1 MMIKVFKNLFPLSII
16 LIVAMEAACLTA
28 KDQQATYSSY
38 LPISFKPT
46 CTSYSAST
54 MLVPSKTTVSADE
67 TFTVEV
73 TVENTGC
80 ISLGRPIYQVNMRS
94 EQQSLPLTVASGT
107 HYLSVPSGEVD
118 SIELPVTLT
127 DAGDVTLTA
136 VVSFEV
142 HFDSGPPIWGR
153 SESQPV
159 SIIVTP

>member
-1 MMIKVFKNLFPLSII
+1 MMIKAFKNLFLFSII
-16 LIVAMEAACLTA
+16 LIVVVEAACLTA

-38 LPISFKPT
+38 LPISFQPT
-46 CTSYSAST
+46 CTSYAAST
-54 MLVPSKTTVSADE
+54 ILMPSQTTVSAGE
-67 TFTVEV
+67 TFAVEV
-73 TVENTGC
+73 MVENTGC

-142 HFDSGPPIWGR
+142 HFDSGPPVWGR

-159 SIIVTP
+159 SIIVIP